1 MMRTVPTAALRTYIK
16 NTYPNASQDMLAD
29 VLHLSLHAYQR
40 MLYRPNLRY
49 DLADKYAI
57 RLGIH
62 PCHIWTNWYEI
73 TAGKDDNLQ
82 KYGKVS

>member
-1 MMRTVPTAALRTYIK
+1 MRTVPTAALRTYIK

-40 MLYRPNLRY
+40 MLYRPNIRY

-62 PCHIWTNWYEI
+62 PCHIWINWYEI
-73 TAGKDDNLQ
+73 TSKDNDIYEI
-82 KYGKVS
+82 YGKVS